1 MGKTAM
7 MVKKKSNHFNNSFT
21 TIAAKLVEKLP
32 SGTGLYRAASNI
44 IKTYTSR
51 RNSDMKS
58 YLKHVT
64 EEFVYKELCSLN
76 ISKDTGLDGIPAR
89 FLKDAAPILKV
100 PVTFLIN
107 LSISEGELPDEL
119 KMAKVKPLFK
129 KNDRLKP
136 ENYRP
141 VSILS
146 IVSKEL
152 EKAVNKQLDKFLISN
167 NLLFEFQSGFRSS
180 YSTDSCLIHLID
192 HIKTETTIGLYTG
205 IVLLDLQKAFNTVD
219 HSILCDKLRVIG
231 IQSMSWFESCVTNRK
246 QLVNINGIDSDMGE
260 VTCGVPRGSLL

>member
-1 MGKTAM
+1 MGYQNDPKSNPNT
-7 MVKKKSNHFNNSFT
+7 VLTIDGENCHEGKKMSNHFNNFCS
-21 TIAAKLVEKLP
+21 TITAKLVEQFP
-32 SGTGLYRAASNI
+32 SGTCLYRAACNI
-44 IKTYTSR
+44 AKTFYASR
-51 RNSDMKS
+51 RNSDMKFN
-58 YLKHVT
+58 LKHAT

-76 ISKDTGLDGIPAR
+76 ISKSTGLDGIPAR

-107 LSISEGELPDEL
+107 LSISEGQVPDEL

-146 IVSKEL
+146 IVSKVL
-152 EKAVNKQLDKFLISN
+152 EKAVYKQLENFLISN

-180 YSTDSCLIHLID
+180 YSSDSCLIHLID
-192 HIKTETTIGLYTG
+192 HIKTETARALYTG
-205 IVLLDLQKAFNTVD
+205 MVFRTYRRPLTQWTIVF
-219 HSILCDKLRVIG
+219 CVI
-231 IQSMSWFESCVTNRK
+231 N
-246 QLVNINGIDSDMGE
+246 
-260 VTCGVPRGSLL
+260 